1 MHRNEKLEK
10 EEEFR
15 EQKTG
20 SSWSEPAFV

>member
-1 MHRNEKLEK
+1 MHRNEKSEK

-15 EQKTG
+15 KQKTG